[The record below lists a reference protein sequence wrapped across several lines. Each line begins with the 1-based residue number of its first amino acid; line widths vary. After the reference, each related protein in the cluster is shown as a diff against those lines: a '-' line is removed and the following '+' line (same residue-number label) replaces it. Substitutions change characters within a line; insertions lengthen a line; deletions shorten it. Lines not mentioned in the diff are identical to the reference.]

1 MMFADRE
8 NIETRRIGKLRCR
21 KDLRQALLG
30 ADRVARLR
38 FRHKVAKRI
47 EPQFECHTH
56 RIAAS
61 LVTA

>member
-21 KDLRQALLG
+21 KDFRHALLC
-30 ADRVARLR
+30 ADSLARLR
-38 FRHKVAKRI
+38 FRHKVAERI
-47 EPQFECHTH
+47 EPQLECRIH

-61 LVTA
+61 LLIA